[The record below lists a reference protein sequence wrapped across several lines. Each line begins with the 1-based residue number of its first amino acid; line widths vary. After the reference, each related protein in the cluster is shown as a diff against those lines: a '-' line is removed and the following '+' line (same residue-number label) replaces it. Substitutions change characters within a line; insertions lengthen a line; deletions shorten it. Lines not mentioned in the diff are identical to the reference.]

1 MPIPEQTKELIQDL
15 NRSYE
20 LELAEQLSAAEL
32 EDLLAEKVNRLI
44 REDFGALVQLL
55 YRVDVSEGKL
65 RAMLAAGG
73 EGGEGEPRAGAGT
86 GAGGAT
92 GRDAGGNE
100 AIGGEDAGRIIA
112 RLIMERQWQ
121 KIETRKRYSAKREED
136 GFGEER
142 W

>member
-1 MPIPEQTKELIQDL
+1 LEQTRELIQNL

-20 LELAEQLSAAEL
+20 LQLTEQLSAAEL

-65 RAMLAAGG
+65 RAMLDAGG
-73 EGGEGEPRAGAGT
+73 GARAGADAE
-86 GAGGAT
+86 AGVDGM
-92 GRDAGGNE
+92 GSRDADGNE

-121 KIETRKRYSAKREED
+121 KIETRKRYSAPPPKAGPDEKA
-136 GFGEER
+136 GNGEER